1 MVVNH
6 IQANLIV
13 NTDTE
18 FRPFVGSND
27 FGLVTLLGVDEL
39 NLMFTRYGRPDT
51 DAPANIDR
59 LIAALTDLRER
70 TVQALESQAVP
81 A

>member
-1 MVVNH
+1 MVVNAIH
-6 IQANLIV
+6 ANLTV
-13 NTDTE
+13 NAQSNLHA
-18 FRPFVGSND
+18 FVSTND
-27 FGLVTLLGVDEL
+27 HGLVSLLAVDGL
-39 NLMFTRYGRPDT
+39 NLMFTCYGEPDT

-70 TVQALESQAVP
+70 TVRHLESEAVP